1 MKPVNADLAQSVERR
16 AFNLVVVGSIPT
28 VGNYN
33 LVNFYYFF
41 LLNLKKLKWLLIY
54 RNETQ
59 SKHLA
64 IRLTLDKT
72 VPKISISGIQIR
84 YWVN

>member
-1 MKPVNADLAQSVERR
+1 MFTRGEHGNIADLAQSVERR

-41 LLNLKKLKWLLIY
+41 FIKFKKIEMVI
-54 RNETQ
+54 N
-59 SKHLA
+59 
-64 IRLTLDKT
+64 I
-72 VPKISISGIQIR
+72 
-84 YWVN
+84 